1 MSPDKY
7 GMQSELEVRQIL
19 EEKTDWAYE
28 FTKNDKYDVDMQLF
42 DWGDPPVHAESR
54 SLVGYVEIE
63 VASDESDWQSGSFPS
78 HWGHVSFLKRKIRH
92 WNHRRDRWGGLRSKA
107 RQTMYL
113 KFNNDLDNCFTAP
126 VERVHHDYQYEKTRA
141 GQRPPSR
148 TQDVLCLHPDH
159 DSITWGVHE
168 SIKAIEAYFNEL
180 DNEQQSLS
188 NFDFSDRGDGR

>member
-1 MSPDKY
+1 MSSDEY

-188 NFDFSDRGDGR
+188 NFDFSDGGDGR

>member
-1 MSPDKY
+1 MSSDKY

-126 VERVHHDYQYEKTRA
+126 VERVYHDYQYEKTRA

>member
-1 MSPDKY
+1 MSSDEY

-92 WNHRRDRWGGLRSKA
+92 WNYRRGRWGGLRPKA
-107 RQTMYL
+107 RQTVYL

-126 VERVHHDYQYEKTRA
+126 VERVYHDYQYEKTRA

>member
-1 MSPDKY
+1 MSSDKY

-92 WNHRRDRWGGLRSKA
+92 WNHRRDRWDGLRSKA

-126 VERVHHDYQYEKTRA
+126 VERVYHDYQYEKTRA